1 MALTIIFGVNG
12 VGKDTLANLVQKA
25 HPEIAIISASR
36 ALMKAYGLPVEI
48 TADFPVPFEYYRTLE
63 TNEPIVNA
71 LYDTKFVDILRA
83 FKAKGGN
90 SMILHHLC
98 VVKPQIDGTLIYDD
112 DVLRPWFYE
121 LFDQFILIR
130 TKPAIIKDRQ
140 EKDLLSGKRTRQG
153 LSLAQIEE
161 QVQRSDAQ
169 WKELCQELK
178 TRGQHNYYEIE
189 NNQENLSPEVEK
201 LSNIIGRGEKT

>member
-1 MALTIIFGVNG
+1 MAITIIFGVNG

-25 HPEIAIISASR
+25 HPEVALISASR
-36 ALMKAYGLPVEI
+36 ALMKAFGLPVEI

-71 LYDTKFVDILRA
+71 LYDTKFVDILRE
-83 FKAKGGN
+83 FKKQGRN
-90 SMILHHLC
+90 SILLHHLC
-98 VVKPQIDGTLIYDD
+98 VIKLQIDGTLIYDD

-130 TKPAIIKDRQ
+130 TDPAIIKARQ
-140 EKDLLSGKRTRQG
+140 ENDLQSGKRTRNG

-169 WKELCQELK
+169 WLELCNQLK
-178 TRGQHNYYEIE
+178 KRGLQNYYEIQ
-189 NNQENLSPEVEK
+189 NNSTDLNNAVEQLSR
-201 LSNIIGRGEKT
+201 IIGRGEKT